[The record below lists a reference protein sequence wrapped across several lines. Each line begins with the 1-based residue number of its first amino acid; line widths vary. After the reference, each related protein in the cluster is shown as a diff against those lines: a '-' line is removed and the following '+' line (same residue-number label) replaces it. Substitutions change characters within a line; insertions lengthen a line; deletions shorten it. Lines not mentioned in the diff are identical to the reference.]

1 MRIKQNCLFNYFA
14 EKVAQC
20 CGITAFKQ
28 NHLPFKQN
36 LSE

>member
-20 CGITAFKQ
+20 CGITAS
-28 NHLPFKQN
+28 LPFKQN